1 MLDESRV
8 VRLILT
14 LALGVTGCANAE
26 PETGIVGAGEMGAGG
41 ALESAGAPNYDT
53 GGDNG
58 SQPDTTSNGGTA
70 TGGAGGAATSWGAA
84 GTRPIGGAAS
94 TGGTASATSSGG
106 SGTGGTTSGA
116 GGAFDLCTLF
126 PCAGGAAGAGGTAGA
141 GGDVGTAGAGG
152 AGSCDNLFCFDIFDC
167 AIFHFDKLSC
177 NFTKCDGF
185 VCKP

>member
-1 MLDESRV
+1 
-8 VRLILT
+8 
-14 LALGVTGCANAE
+14 
-26 PETGIVGAGEMGAGG
+26 
-41 ALESAGAPNYDT
+41 
-53 GGDNG
+53 
-58 SQPDTTSNGGTA
+58 
-70 TGGAGGAATSWGAA
+70 
-84 GTRPIGGAAS
+84 
-94 TGGTASATSSGG
+94 
-106 SGTGGTTSGA
+106 
-116 GGAFDLCTLF
+116 LF